1 MVNANEF
8 FAFLGIIIISGAIS
22 KGGQNLFE
30 KESSRLKDGAF
41 CVTPACDL
49 SPYMAMCH
57 FDDIK
62 TYFPQ
67 AFADFIKSDPKLP
80 NHDPWYMLSAFI
92 NAFNKNR
99 AKTVA

>member
-1 MVNANEF
+1 
-8 FAFLGIIIISGAIS
+8 
-22 KGGQNLFE
+22 
-30 KESSRLKDGAF
+30 
-41 CVTPACDL
+41 
-49 SPYMAMCH
+49 MAMCH